1 MKTIHVD
8 AMNTAS
14 VKAAIAEL
22 QSVKREWERKGKLC
36 CEAIAAALAEEI
48 EKNFLNIPF
57 SDDLFNVKTHQAIKT
72 TPVWGVEAK
81 GNTVVVKENG
91 AELAFIEFGAGISH
105 NAGRSNPLSE
115 KVSFDTAIGSYG
127 QGHGTQPYW
136 FVAHNLI
143 SYGTPA
149 YMPIYNAIEAV
160 KPMIPTICRGIFV

>member
-8 AMNTAS
+8 AMNIAS

-22 QSVKREWERKGKLC
+22 QSVKREWERKCNLC
-36 CEAIAAALAEEI
+36 CEAIAAAIADKVSENLSQ
-48 EKNFLNIPF
+48 IPF
-57 SDDLFNVKTHQAIKT
+57 SDDLKDISTH
-72 TPVWGVEAK
+72 TP
-81 GNTVVVKENG
+81 TPLFPILG
-91 AELAFIEFGAGISH
+91 AEARGNQVYVGGEEIAFVEFGAGIYH
-105 NAGRSNPLSE
+105 NAGRNNPLSE

-127 QGHGTQPYW
+127 QGHGNQKYW

-143 SYGTPA
+143 SCGTPA